1 MSEITDPIGFLLF
14 SQAKL
19 QRMLGME
26 PQAPLTSA
34 RILDGLSFPT
44 WISDEFLGSFAVYW
58 ENGS

>member
-1 MSEITDPIGFLLF
+1 
-14 SQAKL
+14 
-19 QRMLGME
+19 ME